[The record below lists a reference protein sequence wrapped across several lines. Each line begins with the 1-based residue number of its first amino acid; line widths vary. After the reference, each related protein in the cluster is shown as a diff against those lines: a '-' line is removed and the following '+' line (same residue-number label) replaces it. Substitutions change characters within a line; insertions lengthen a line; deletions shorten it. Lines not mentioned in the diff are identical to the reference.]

1 MTMIS
6 HSRPSITRED
16 SDVVAKV
23 VASGAIAQGP
33 AVKDFERAVAS
44 FMGVRGGVAV
54 SSGTAA
60 IHLALVALGVT
71 TGDEVI
77 LPSYLCTAPLNA
89 VHYLGAKP
97 ILADVDPHT
106 GNIDAA
112 EAARLVSE
120 KTRAIIVPHLFGRPV
135 AMDGFRNLGVPVIED
150 CAQAI
155 GARYQGR
162 MVGTFGDVA
171 ICSFYATKVFTTG
184 EGGMVLSDNE
194 GLLEAVRDLRDYD
207 EKTPYRIRFNYK
219 MTDMQAALGSS
230 QLARLPDFIA
240 ARQRIA
246 AFYDQE
252 LANLV
257 GRLPVSVPES
267 EAISFRYI
275 LRIDSDV
282 EDFIEQMAR
291 YQVVCRRPIF
301 KPLHRLLK
309 LSGLDHTDR
318 LHNDSVSIPIYPL
331 LTDQQ
336 QELVIQGIKKTLAG
350 VS

>member
-6 HSRPSITRED
+6 HSRPSITRAD
-16 SDVVAKV
+16 SEAVAKV
-23 VASGAIAQGP
+23 VASGAIAQGL

-60 IHLALVALGVT
+60 IHLALVALGVIA
-71 TGDEVI
+71 GDEVI
-77 LPSYLCTAPLNA
+77 LPSYLCSAPLNA

-97 ILADVDPHT
+97 ILADVDTRT
-106 GNIDAA
+106 GNIDVQ
-112 EAARLVSE
+112 EAKRLVSE
-120 KTRAIIVPHLFGRPV
+120 KTRAIIVPHLLGRP
-135 AMDGFRNLGVPVIED
+135 AEMDGFCNLGIPVIED
-150 CAQAI
+150 CAQSI
-155 GARYQGR
+155 GARYKGR
-162 MVGTFGDVA
+162 MVGTFGAAA

-194 GLLEAVRDLRDYD
+194 GLLETVRDLRDYD

-240 ARQRIA
+240 ARKRIA

-252 LANLV
+252 LALLAV
-257 GRLPVSVPES
+257 RLPVRLAECDP
-267 EAISFRYI
+267 ISFRYV
-275 LRIDSDV
+275 LRLDSGVD
-282 EDFIEQMAR
+282 DFIDRMAECG
-291 YQVVCRRPIF
+291 VVCRRPIF
-301 KPLHRLLK
+301 KPLHQLLK
-309 LSGLDHTDR
+309 LPGLGHTEQ
-318 LHNDSVSIPIYPL
+318 LHSDSVSIPIYPL

-336 QELVIQGIKKTLAG
+336 QELIVKGIKKTLAG
-350 VS
+350 IS